1 MGPATSSNCLRQ
13 KHNFRKFLVKTR
25 EERVL
30 NDLFFPNNSDR
41 NQSGRFLNSA
51 QVPAVN
57 N

>member
-25 EERVL
+25 EERVF

-41 NQSGRFLNSA
+41 NQIGRFLNSA